1 MQQAKHLVSNTGAC
15 FCLEVCA
22 KRAILSGAMRSYLP
36 GSFGVGLGVSPHIA
50 APVIRVDPVSPEGRA
65 LLTSWVSEPECTW
78 VHIRCPR
85 SIFPV
90 LHSCHLLPQPECAA
104 NFVTMVDCLLSA
116 CKLRGVPWSLEAP
129 ARSSVWDHSF
139 FASMK
144 PSAVQINLC
153 HFGHAFR
160 APLLLA
166 SLQPQVF
173 ACLGRR
179 CEHAHKS
186 TFQRVDA
193 TPAERKCA
201 AALAE
206 CIAFHLGLSPA
217 HKTIT
222 ANQAAQVLEGQQP
235 SKLPFRIM
243 PEFKCVLRAGIMP
256 LPVLDSKQ
264 CLKQDLT
271 VQGMCIPT
279 GSKLLLPSFF
289 KTGDR
294 MGKAAARV
302 VDMKAQAKVEP
313 PANAKPGSPS
323 AAARVVDMKAQAK
336 VEPPANAKPGSPS
349 SPSPLTRAE
358 VMSPTTSSDPPK
370 CHSSCVI
377 PIREAEVMSSKTSRI
392 PPEPPKPKRIK
403 VMSSTTDSNP
413 DPMCPAL
420 LGFRSSEQCQGL
432 PDCKP
437 DPMFP
442 ALIGFS
448 PSDPRSAEAVQHHVD
463 SASSRG
469 APVSHTLPSGS
480 VLLGFSPPDQR
491 QRRRRAAQGEVH
503 PAEAFAKGLDR
514 PPSADDVC
522 ELLELLPGERPARFS
537 ECGLDARERAWT
549 SGAYSHGGIAGLR
562 HNAVA
567 FPESTRL
574 VLNHVVPRVRQVF
587 GDISFT
593 ALGVFCNIL
602 TPVHSDLHNQ
612 KGAPNYVLPL
622 CAFEQG
628 GIWVEDDQGHVEVPH
643 NGSVLKGRVLPVH
656 DTVLAFDPTR
666 KHCTQE
672 WGGSRIICVC
682 FTPSGVERLSVRDY
696 AFLSSLG
703 FPMPTSGSSLYASRV
718 SQAALTPEGP
728 TPHPVLDERLDLAFG
743 VYYSEREF
751 VREAS
756 CLGHP
761 RSLCGSLPG
770 HIAEAV
776 DCLAKHSHHEVLT
789 RRHRWLA
796 KWTKR
801 ASEINAKPD
810 PRWEIKDKAMAG
822 ILCKKRLQLLHEIIE
837 AENYP
842 DKDLAKDIWHGFD
855 LVGRC
860 PTSGVMP
867 GKLVPATLLAEDLQA
882 CARKVQDAL
891 RTSLGSSGDHATDVE
906 LWDKTL
912 AEASKGWLVG
922 PFEWESLAPNEVPSH
937 RFPLRQGGKLR
948 PIDDYSLSGVNAC
961 VTTLEAP
968 TVDTVD
974 VAAAMAAKLCWSL
987 KDRGRASR
995 LVGRSYDLTSAYR
1008 QLCVSKESRPFAIVA
1023 VYDPHRKRTVWF
1035 RQVCLPFG
1043 SKASVN
1049 GFIRC
1054 GRCIQWLANRCLWI
1068 AASSYYD
1075 DYIVLSDDVLE
1086 VSTGNAM
1093 DLLFALLGWEFDK
1106 EGAKADVFSSSVSA
1120 LGVVL
1125 RLERTN
1131 LGTVLV
1137 DNTDKRRSDLD
1148 AMLSGILSRGCLES
1162 GEGLSL
1168 RGKLS
1173 FADSHVMGRAGRYAL
1188 KVLSD
1193 HLHAVPFRKSMSSE
1207 VLCALK
1213 FMRERLRSGVPRF
1226 VPKPIDRCFLVFTD
1240 ACFHDDGSGG
1250 LGAVL
1255 ISPRGSVVSWFGMPL
1270 QAEHTAAFLGSSGRT
1285 CIGELETIAVPI
1297 AYDVWSSRLEKTESV
1312 NYIDNVG
1319 AQFALVKG
1327 CSSSLQLTK
1336 LCHYGATLF
1345 EQGSML
1351 VWHARVPSSSNIADS
1366 PSKPPGLKL
1375 LSAW

>member
-1 MQQAKHLVSNTGAC
+1 M
-15 FCLEVCA
+15 
-22 KRAILSGAMRSYLP
+22 
-36 GSFGVGLGVSPHIA
+36 GLGVSPHIA

-104 NFVTMVDCLLSA
+104 DFVTMVDCLLSA

-129 ARSSVWDHSF
+129 ARSSVWGHSF

-166 SLQPQVF
+166 SSQPQVF
-173 ACLGRR
+173 ACLGKR

-217 HKTIT
+217 HKPIT

-256 LPVLDSKQ
+256 LPALDSKQ
-264 CLKQDLT
+264 CLKQDLN

-294 MGKAAARV
+294 MGKAAASV
-302 VDMKAQAKVEP
+302 VDMKAKAKVEP
-313 PANAKPGSPS
+313 LAI
-323 AAARVVDMKAQAK
+323 
-336 VEPPANAKPGSPS
+336 AKPGSPS

-358 VMSPTTSSDPPK
+358 VMSPMTSSDPPK

-377 PIREAEVMSSKTSRI
+377 PIKEAEVMSSKTSRV
-392 PPEPPKPKRIK
+392 PPELPKPKRVK

-413 DPMCPAL
+413 DPMCHAL
-420 LGFRSSEQCQGL
+420 LGLRSSDQCQGL
-432 PDCKP
+432 PDHKP
-437 DPMFP
+437 DPMCP

-448 PSDPRSAEAVQHHVD
+448 PSDPRSAETLQHHVD
-463 SASSRG
+463 SAPTRA
-469 APVSHTLPSGS
+469 APLSHTLSSGS

-514 PPSADDVC
+514 SPSADDVC
-522 ELLELLPGERPARFS
+522 ELLELLPGEK
-537 ECGLDARERAWT
+537 
-549 SGAYSHGGIAGLR
+549 
-562 HNAVA
+562 
-567 FPESTRL
+567 
-574 VLNHVVPRVRQVF
+574 PRIRQVF
-587 GDISFT
+587 GDVSFA

-628 GIWVEDDQGHVEVPH
+628 GIWVEDDQGHVEVPR
-643 NGSVLKGRVLPVH
+643 NGSVLRGRVLPVH

-682 FTPSGVERLSVRDY
+682 FTPSGVERLCERDY

-703 FPMPTSGSSLYASRV
+703 FPMPTSGSSLCASEV
-718 SQAALTPEGP
+718 SQAALTPEAP
-728 TPHPVLDERLDLAFG
+728 TPYIVHDERLNLAFG
-743 VYYSEREF
+743 VYYSEAEF

-761 RSLCGSLPG
+761 RSLCGSWPG

-776 DCLAKHSHHEVLT
+776 HCLAKHSHHDVLT
-789 RRHRWLA
+789 KRHRWLA

-801 ASEINAKPD
+801 ASEIHARPD

-822 ILCKKRLQLLHEIIE
+822 VLCKKRLQLLHEIIE

-842 DKDLAKDIWHGFD
+842 DKDLAKDIWRGFN

-860 PTSGVMP
+860 PTSGVLP
-867 GKLVPATLLAEDLQA
+867 GKLVPATLLAEDLQG

-912 AEASKGWLVG
+912 AEASRGWLIG

-987 KDRGRASR
+987 KDRGRASK

-1023 VYDPHRKRTVWF
+1023 VYDPHRKRAVWF

-1093 DLLFALLGWEFDK
+1093 DLLFSLLGWEFDK

-1125 RLERTN
+1125 RLERTDS
-1131 LGTVLV
+1131 GIVLV

-1148 AMLSGILSRGCLES
+1148 AMLSGILNRGCLES

-1207 VLCALK
+1207 VSCALK

-1255 ISPRGSVVSWFGMPL
+1255 ISPLGSVVSWFDMPL
-1270 QAEHTAAFLGSSGRT
+1270 RAEHTAAFLGSSGRT

-1351 VWHARVPSSSNIADS
+1351 VWRARVPSSSNIADS